1 MAEIRRTRPG
11 PINDTELMPTNG
23 FQETVETLSEKDTRY
38 QAEAYVFLRDSL
50 EATIKRRK
58 KTRKETGPHVGAAEL
73 LEGFRLHALDEF
85 GPMALMV
92 LGYWG
97 VHTTADVGNLV
108 FNLVDASVFGKTD
121 EDTVESFA
129 DVFDFHE
136 AFVDPFRPAE
146 PSSGGST
153 PIQIGA

>member
-1 MAEIRRTRPG
+1 
-11 PINDTELMPTNG
+11 MPTNG
-23 FQETVETLSEKDTRY
+23 FQETVESLSEKDTRY

-108 FNLVDASVFGKTD
+108 FNLVDAGVFGKTD
-121 EDTVESFA
+121 EDTMESFA

-146 PSSGGST
+146 PSSGGSA
-153 PIQIGA
+153 PLQIGA

>member
-1 MAEIRRTRPG
+1 
-11 PINDTELMPTNG
+11 MPTNG
-23 FQETVETLSEKDTRY
+23 FQETIESLSEKDSRY
-38 QAEAYVFLRDSL
+38 NAEAYVFLRDSL

-58 KTRKETGPHVGAAEL
+58 KSRKETGPHVGAEEL

-108 FNLVDASVFGKTD
+108 FNLVDAGVFGKTE

-129 DVFDFHE
+129 DVYEFHE
-136 AFVDPFRPAE
+136 AFVEPFRPAE
-146 PSSGGST
+146 TADGGSK
-153 PIQIGA
+153 PLQIGA

>member
-1 MAEIRRTRPG
+1 
-11 PINDTELMPTNG
+11 MPTNG
-23 FQETVETLSEKDTRY
+23 FQETIESLSEKDTRY
-38 QAEAYVFLRDSL
+38 NAEAYVFLRDSL

-58 KTRKETGPHVGAAEL
+58 KSRKETGPHVGAAEL
-73 LEGFRLHALDEF
+73 LDGFRLHALDEF

-108 FNLVDASVFGKTD
+108 FNLVEAGVFGKTD

-136 AFVDPFRPAE
+136 AFVEPFRPAE
-146 PSSGGST
+146 PSGGSA
-153 PIQIGA
+153 PLQIGA